1 MSDQKNRVGRGRPPL
16 HTRFQKGRSG
26 NPSGRPKGRRN
37 LHTVMIKELL
47 APVTAKENGRSI
59 RVSKAQMLMKSLLA
73 KAVGG
78 DMKAASLVFGMMT
91 QLSQHMELSAVN
103 SEDARAPEDAAIVAD
118 FLARARG
125 GEDHD

>member
-47 APVTAKENGRSI
+47 APVTAKENGRPV
-59 RVSKAQMLMKSLLA
+59 RVSKVQLLIKSLLA
-73 KAVGG
+73 QALGG
-78 DMKAASLVFGMMT
+78 DMRAANIVSGMIT
-91 QLSQHMELSAVN
+91 QLSQHMELPAVN

-118 FLARARG
+118 FLVRARG